1 MHEHHPTAP
10 TTPPSQSV
18 NKHATNTQTCMKAT
32 HPRFNPPRNWTIEA
46 PVPTPSSDD
55 AFAEVKAKVDL
66 VKVVQE
72 HVRLTKRNKDLW
84 GLCPFHQED
93 SPSFKVNPQ
102 MQSWYCFGCERSGDV
117 FTFVE
122 LIEKTDKRGA
132 LQLLA
137 ERAGVELKK
146 LSPEQKE
153 RSDSRR
159 RLLAML
165 KLAAQFY
172 EYVLWSTP
180 AGEKGRKLLE
190 ARMVGEETARRF
202 QLGYAP
208 AGRGFAEYLR
218 AKKRSLQDA
227 QDAGLMRRDGTD
239 FFAERLVIPI
249 RDERGQPLAFTARTV
264 RSDEQRKYINSP
276 ETAAYI
282 KGRVIFGLDLAR
294 DEISKKGHAVLM
306 EGQFDVI
313 TAHHHGVTNAVA
325 SSGTAL
331 TDDQVRLLKRF
342 TDEVLLVF
350 DADRAGRAAAFKA
363 IELAAAHQMRT
374 RVATVTPPAKD
385 PDEFLRAAGAEAPQ
399 RWDELAA
406 AALSGWEFWIKD
418 ALTGLNPGN
427 PNQLELAASRAREVL
442 EKIPDPAVR
451 ETYRERAA
459 SWIGVQPHLLTA
471 QANPLPPSGG
481 RVRER
486 GGEAPGNGKAGLA
499 ARLVGKKLTVGRYL
513 LQLLAVRPVAFERVR
528 TKLTPDELDEEDR
541 GIYERMLETY
551 ERGGASGLE
560 TELAEYP
567 AEEQD
572 LIRRAW
578 AAPPPSVDDEV
589 AVELAERIRLDHM
602 KGLHSGIIRELSEAE
617 SGKDSERVAR
627 LEAKARELAR
637 AINDLERRS

>member
-1 MHEHHPTAP
+1 M
-10 TTPPSQSV
+10 
-18 NKHATNTQTCMKAT
+18 
-32 HPRFNPPRNWTIEA
+32 
-46 PVPTPSSDD
+46 PTPSSDD

-66 VKVVQE
+66 IKVVSE
-72 HVRLTKRNKDLW
+72 HVRLTKRNKDFW

-132 LQLLA
+132 LTLLA

-165 KLAAQFY
+165 KLAAQYY
-172 EYVLWSTP
+172 EYVLWSNP
-180 AGEKGRKLLE
+180 AGEPGRRLLE
-190 ARMVGEETARRF
+190 ARMVSEETARRF

-218 AKKRSLQDA
+218 AKKKSLQDA
-227 QDAGLMRRDGTD
+227 QEAGLMSRDGSD

-264 RSDEQRKYINSP
+264 RADEQRKYINSR
-276 ETAAYI
+276 ETPAYI

-294 DEISKKGHAVLM
+294 DEITKRGHAVLM

-342 TDEVLLVF
+342 TDELLLVF

-374 RVATVTPPAKD
+374 RVATVPAPAKD
-385 PDEFLRAAGAEAPQ
+385 PDEFLRGAGGQAAE
-399 RWDELAA
+399 RWDELASA
-406 AALSGWEFWIKD
+406 APSGWEFWIKD
-418 ALTGLNPGN
+418 SLTGLNPGN

-442 EKIPDPAVR
+442 EKIPDAAVR
-451 ETYRERAA
+451 DTYRERAA
-459 SWIGVQPHLLTA
+459 GWIGVQPHLLTA
-471 QANPLPPSGG
+471 QASPSPAKRE
-481 RVRER
+481 RVGER
-486 GGEAPGNGKAGLA
+486 GGAESNGRGGLA
-499 ARLVGKKLTVGRYL
+499 ARLTGKKLTVGRYL

-528 TKLTPDELDEEDR
+528 TKLSPDELDEEDR
-541 GIYERMLETY
+541 GTYLRMLETY
-551 ERGGASGLE
+551 ERGGVSGLE
-560 TELAEYP
+560 AELAGYP

-637 AINDLERRS
+637 AINELERRG

>member
-1 MHEHHPTAP
+1 M
-10 TTPPSQSV
+10 
-18 NKHATNTQTCMKAT
+18 
-32 HPRFNPPRNWTIEA
+32 
-46 PVPTPSSDD
+46 PTPATDD

-72 HVRLTKRNKDLW
+72 HVRLTKRNKDFW

-137 ERAGVELKK
+137 ERAGVELRK
-146 LSPEQKE
+146 LSPQQKE
-153 RSDSRR
+153 RSDMRK

-180 AGEKGRKLLE
+180 AGEPGRRLLAE
-190 ARMVGEETARRF
+190 RQVNEENARRF

-218 AKKRSLQDA
+218 AKKRSLADA
-227 QDAGLMRRDGTD
+227 QEAGLLRRDGAD

-264 RSDEQRKYINSP
+264 RADEQRKYINSP
-276 ETAAYI
+276 ETPAYV

-294 DEISKKGHAVLM
+294 DDIARKGHAVLM

-313 TAHHHGVTNAVA
+313 TAHGAGIQNTVA

-331 TDDQVRLLKRF
+331 TEDQVRLLKRF
-342 TDEVLLVF
+342 TDELLLVF
-350 DADRAGRAAAFKA
+350 DADRAGRQAAQKA
-363 IELAAAHQMRT
+363 VLLAAAHQMRT
-374 RVATVTPPAKD
+374 RVATVAGAKD
-385 PDEFLRAAGAEAPQ
+385 PDEFLRAAGADALKQWE
-399 RWDELAA
+399 ELAA
-406 AALSGWEFWIKD
+406 KAPSGFEFGMEEAA
-418 ALTGLNPGN
+418 AGLNLGN
-427 PNQLELAASRAREVL
+427 ANHVELAARKLREW
-442 EKIPDPAVR
+442 IAQFPPALQ
-451 ETYRERAA
+451 EDHRERAKR
-459 SWIGVQPHLLTA
+459 WMGVSGHLLA
-471 QANPLPPSGG
+471 AEPDERRGG
-481 RVRER
+481 RPIPSKSGKNGLER
-486 GGEAPGNGKAGLA
+486 LPA
-499 ARLVGKKLTVGRYL
+499 GKKVTVGRYL
-513 LQLLAVRPVAFERVR
+513 LMLLAVRPVAFDHVR
-528 TKLTPDELDEEDR
+528 TKITADELDEEDR
-541 GIYERMLETY
+541 GIYVRMLASY
-551 ERGGASGLE
+551 ERGGVSGLE
-560 TELAEYP
+560 KELAGYP

-578 AAPPPSVDDEV
+578 AAPPPNVDEEV

-602 KGLHSGIIRELSEAE
+602 RGRHSGIIRELSEAE
-617 SGKDSERVAR
+617 RGREAERVAR
-627 LEAKARELAR
+627 LEAEARELAR
-637 AINDLERRS
+637 AITDLERSK

>member
-1 MHEHHPTAP
+1 LSSRGPLARTA
-10 TTPPSQSV
+10 
-18 NKHATNTQTCMKAT
+18 
-32 HPRFNPPRNWTIEA
+32 
-46 PVPTPSSDD
+46 SDD

-66 VKVVQE
+66 VKVIQE
-72 HVRLTKRNKDLW
+72 HVRLTKRNRDLW

-102 MQSWYCFGCERSGDV
+102 MQTWYCFGCERNGDV

-132 LQLLA
+132 LQMLA

-165 KLAAQFY
+165 KLAAQYY
-172 EYVLWSTP
+172 EYVLWSMP
-180 AGEKGRKLLE
+180 AGEPGRRLLE
-190 ARMVGEETARRF
+190 SRKVSEATARRF

-218 AKKRSLQDA
+218 AKKRSLADA
-227 QDAGLMRRDGTD
+227 QEAGLMRQDGAD

-249 RDERGQPLAFTARTV
+249 RDERGQPLAFTARAV
-264 RSDEQRKYINSP
+264 RADEQRKYINSR
-276 ETAAYI
+276 ETPAYV
-282 KGRVIFGLDLAR
+282 KGRVVFGLDLAR
-294 DEISKKGHAVLM
+294 DEITRRGHAILM

-313 TAHHHGVTNAVA
+313 TAHQFGITHAVA

-342 TDEVLLVF
+342 TDELLLVF
-350 DADRAGRAAAFKA
+350 DSDRAGRQAAFKA

-374 RVATVTPPAKD
+374 RVATVPAPAKD

-399 RWDELAA
+399 RWEELSAGA
-406 AALSGWEFWIKD
+406 PSGWEFWIRD
-418 ALTGLNPGN
+418 ALDGLNPGN
-427 PNQLELAASRAREVL
+427 PNHLEVAASRAREVL
-442 EKIPDPAVR
+442 EKIPDAAVR
-451 ETYRERAA
+451 ENYRERAA
-459 SWIGVQPHLLTA
+459 GWIGVQPHLLTV
-471 QANPLPPSGG
+471 QPSRPPAPD
-481 RVRER
+481 RRRE
-486 GGEAPGNGKAGLA
+486 GPGNGAGEPGRGRLA
-499 ARLVGKKLTVGRYL
+499 TRQAGNKLTAGKYL
-513 LQLLAVRPVAFERVR
+513 LQLLAVRPAAFERVR
-528 TKLTPDELDEEDR
+528 TKVTPEELEDEDR
-541 GIYERMLETY
+541 DLYVRMLETY
-551 ERGGASGLE
+551 ERGGEAGLE
-560 TELAEYP
+560 AELAGYP

-589 AVELAERIRLDHM
+589 AVGLADRIRLERM
-602 KGLHSGIIRELSEAE
+602 RSVHSGIIRALSEAE
-617 SGKDSERVAR
+617 RNRDAERVAK
-627 LEAKARELAR
+627 LEGEAGELAR
-637 AINDLERRS
+637 AIMELERRS

>member
-1 MHEHHPTAP
+1 
-10 TTPPSQSV
+10 
-18 NKHATNTQTCMKAT
+18 
-32 HPRFNPPRNWTIEA
+32 
-46 PVPTPSSDD
+46 VPTPSSDD

-72 HVRLTKRNKDLW
+72 HVRLTKRNKDFW

-172 EYVLWSTP
+172 EYVLWSSP
-180 AGEKGRKLLE
+180 AGEPGRRLLE
-190 ARMVGEETARRF
+190 SRMVSEETARRF

-218 AKKRSLQDA
+218 AKKKSLQDA
-227 QDAGLMRRDGTD
+227 HDAGLMRSDGTD

-249 RDERGQPLAFTARTV
+249 RDDRGQPLAFTARTV
-264 RSDEQRKYINSP
+264 RADEPRKYINSR

-294 DEISKKGHAVLM
+294 DEITKRAHAVLM

-342 TDEVLLVF
+342 TDELLLVF

-385 PDEFLRAAGAEAPQ
+385 PDEFLRAAGAEAAS

-406 AALSGWEFWIKD
+406 AAPSGWEFWIKD
-418 ALTGLNPGN
+418 SLTGLNPGN
-427 PNQLELAASRAREVL
+427 PNHLELAASRVREVL

-451 ETYRERAA
+451 DNYRERAA
-459 SWIGVQPHLLTA
+459 GWIGVQPHLLTA
-471 QANPLPPSGG
+471 QASPSPAK
-481 RVRER
+481 RER
-486 GGEAPGNGKAGLA
+486 VGERVGAESNGKGGLA
-499 ARLVGKKLTVGRYL
+499 TRLVGKKLTVGRYL
-513 LQLLAVRPVAFERVR
+513 LQLLAVRPIAFDRVR
-528 TKLTPDELDEEDR
+528 TMLAPDELDEGDR
-541 GIYERMLETY
+541 GIYVRMLETY
-551 ERGGASGLE
+551 ERGGVSGLE
-560 TELAEYP
+560 MELAEYP

-589 AVELAERIRLDHM
+589 AVGLAERIRLDHM
-602 KGLHSGIIRELSEAE
+602 RARHSGIIRELSEAE
-617 SGKDSERVAR
+617 RGKDSELVAR
-627 LEAKARELAR
+627 LEAQAAELAR
-637 AINDLERRS
+637 AINEIERRN

>member
-1 MHEHHPTAP
+1 M
-10 TTPPSQSV
+10 
-18 NKHATNTQTCMKAT
+18 
-32 HPRFNPPRNWTIEA
+32 
-46 PVPTPSSDD
+46 PTPASDD

-66 VKVVQE
+66 VKIVQE
-72 HVRLTKRNKDLW
+72 HLRLTRRNKDFV
-84 GLCPFHQED
+84 GLCPFHEED
-93 SPSFKVNPQ
+93 TPSFTVHPQ
-102 MQSWYCFGCERSGDV
+102 TQTWYCFGCQRHGDV

-132 LQLLA
+132 LQTLA

-153 RSDSRR
+153 RSDSRK
-159 RLLAML
+159 RLLTML
-165 KLAAQFY
+165 KLSAQFY
-172 EYVLWSTP
+172 EYVLWSSP
-180 AGEKGRKLLE
+180 AGEPGRRLLE
-190 ARMVGEETARRF
+190 SRMVSEETARRF

-218 AKKRSLQDA
+218 AKKKSLQDA
-227 QDAGLMRRDGTD
+227 QEAGLMRRDGTD

-249 RDERGQPLAFTARTV
+249 RDERSQPLAFTARTV
-264 RSDEQRKYINSP
+264 RADEQRKYINSP
-276 ETAAYI
+276 ETPAYI

-294 DEISKKGHAVLM
+294 DDITRKGHAVLM

-342 TDEVLLVF
+342 TDELLLVF

-363 IELAAAHQMRT
+363 IELASAHQMRT

-385 PDEFLRAAGAEAPQ
+385 PDEFLRAAGAQAAE
-399 RWDELAA
+399 RWDELATA
-406 AALSGWEFWIKD
+406 APSGWEFWIKD

-459 SWIGVQPHLLTA
+459 GWIGVQPHLLTA
-471 QANPLPPSGG
+471 QAVSPSPRSGG
-481 RVRER
+481 RV
-486 GGEAPGNGKAGLA
+486 GEAANGKAGLA
-499 ARLVGKKLTVGRYL
+499 ARLAGKKLTVGRYL

-528 TKLTPDELDEEDR
+528 TMVTPDELDEGDR
-541 GIYERMLETY
+541 GIYVRMLETY
-551 ERGGASGLE
+551 ERGGVSGLE
-560 TELAEYP
+560 TELAGYP

-589 AVELAERIRLDHM
+589 AVELAERVRLDHM

-617 SGKDSERVAR
+617 SGKDSERVGR

-637 AINDLERRS
+637 AINDLERRG

>member
-1 MHEHHPTAP
+1 MGAEPMAMPLAARRLPSITTSANSAP
-10 TTPPSQSV
+10 GGSSFTHAMARDAMADHNSQ
-18 NKHATNTQTCMKAT
+18 
-32 HPRFNPPRNWTIEA
+32 
-46 PVPTPSSDD
+46 VPTPASDD

-66 VKVVQE
+66 VKVVLE
-72 HVRLTKRNKDLW
+72 HVRLTKRNKDFW

-132 LQLLA
+132 LQMLA
-137 ERAGVELKK
+137 ERAGVELRK

-153 RSDSRR
+153 RSDSRK

-180 AGEKGRKLLE
+180 AGEPGRRLL
-190 ARMVGEETARRF
+190 ATRQVNEENARRF

-218 AKKRSLQDA
+218 AKKRSLADA
-227 QDAGLMRRDGTD
+227 QEGGLLRRDGTD

-264 RSDEQRKYINSP
+264 RADEQRKYINSP
-276 ETAAYI
+276 ETPAYI

-294 DEISKKGHAVLM
+294 DEIARRGHAVLM

-313 TAHHHGVTNAVA
+313 TAHGAGIQNAVA

-342 TDEVLLVF
+342 TDELLLVF
-350 DADRAGRAAAFKA
+350 DADRAGRQAAQKA
-363 IELAAAHQMRT
+363 VLLAAAHQMRT
-374 RVATVTPPAKD
+374 RVASVEGAKD
-385 PDEFLRAAGAEAPQ
+385 PDEFLRAAGDDAAKQWEQLATKAPSGFEFGMEEAAAGLNLSNANHV
-399 RWDELAA
+399 ELAA
-406 AALSGWEFWIKD
+406 RRLREWI
-418 ALTGLNPGN
+418 AQFPTPI
-427 PNQLELAASRAREVL
+427 QEE
-442 EKIPDPAVR
+442 
-451 ETYRERAA
+451 YRERAKR
-459 SWIGVQPHLLTA
+459 WMGVSGHLLA
-471 QANPLPPSGG
+471 AEPDERRNSG
-481 RVRER
+481 RPNATKV
-486 GGEAPGNGKAGLA
+486 GKNGLA
-499 ARLVGKKLTVGRYL
+499 TPPAGKKMTVGRYL
-513 LQLLAVRPVAFERVR
+513 LQLLAVRPVAFDRVR
-528 TKLTPDELDEEDR
+528 TKITPDELDEEDR
-541 GIYERMLETY
+541 GIYVRMLETY
-551 ERGGASGLE
+551 ERGGVFGLE
-560 TELAEYP
+560 KELAGYP

-578 AAPPPSVDDEV
+578 AAPPPNVDEEV

-602 KGLHSGIIRELSEAE
+602 KGRHSGIIRELSEAE
-617 SGKDSERVAR
+617 RGKDSERVAR
-627 LEAKARELAR
+627 LEAEARELAR
-637 AINDLERRS
+637 AIADMERRG

>member
-1 MHEHHPTAP
+1 M
-10 TTPPSQSV
+10 S
-18 NKHATNTQTCMKAT
+18 
-32 HPRFNPPRNWTIEA
+32 
-46 PVPTPSSDD
+46 VPTPSSDD
-55 AFAEVKAKVDL
+55 AFAEVKAKTDL

-72 HVRLTKRNKDLW
+72 YVRLTKRNKDFW

-93 SPSFKVNPQ
+93 SPSFHVNPQ
-102 MQSWYCFGCERSGDV
+102 RQSWYCFGCERKGDV

-132 LQLLA
+132 LQMLA
-137 ERAGVELKK
+137 ERAGVELQK

-153 RSDSRR
+153 RSDSRK

-165 KLAAQFY
+165 KLAAQYY
-172 EYVLWSTP
+172 EYVLWSNP
-180 AGEKGRKLLE
+180 AGEPGRKLLE
-190 ARMVGEETARRF
+190 ARLVSEDTARRF
-202 QLGYAP
+202 QLGFAP
-208 AGRGFAEYLR
+208 PGRGFAEYLR
-218 AKKRSLQDA
+218 AKKKSLQDA
-227 QDAGLMRRDGTD
+227 QEAGLMRRDGSD

-264 RSDEQRKYINSP
+264 RADEQRKYINSP
-276 ETAAYI
+276 ETPAYI
-282 KGRVIFGLDLAR
+282 KGRVIFGLDLAK
-294 DEISKKGHAVLM
+294 DEIAKRGHAVLM

-331 TDDQVRLLKRF
+331 TDDQVRLIKRF
-342 TDEVLLVF
+342 TDELLLVF

-363 IELAAAHQMRT
+363 IELASGHQMRT

-385 PDEFLRAAGAEAPQ
+385 PDEFLRAAGAQAPE
-399 RWDELAA
+399 RWEELVAA
-406 AALSGWEFWIKD
+406 APSGWEFWIKD
-418 ALTGLNPGN
+418 SLAGLNPSN

-459 SWIGVQPHLLTA
+459 GWIGVQPHLLTP
-471 QANPLPPSGG
+471 QASSLSPS
-481 RVRER
+481 RER
-486 GGEAPGNGKAGLA
+486 GREAGANGKGGLA
-499 ARLVGKKLTVGRYL
+499 GRPVGKKLTVGRYL

-541 GIYERMLETY
+541 GIYVRMLETY

-560 TELAEYP
+560 TELAGYP

-578 AAPPPSVDDEV
+578 AAPPPNVDDDV
-589 AVELAERIRLDHM
+589 AEELAVRVRLDRM
-602 KGLHSGIIRELSEAE
+602 RGLHSGIIRELSEAE
-617 SGKDSERVAR
+617 RGKDSERVAR
-627 LEAKARELAR
+627 LEAQAGELAR
-637 AINDLERRS
+637 AINDMERSG

>member
-1 MHEHHPTAP
+1 M
-10 TTPPSQSV
+10 
-18 NKHATNTQTCMKAT
+18 
-32 HPRFNPPRNWTIEA
+32 

-72 HVRLTKRNKDLW
+72 HVRLTKRNKDFW

-146 LSPEQKE
+146 LNPEQKE

-159 RLLAML
+159 RLLTML

-218 AKKRSLQDA
+218 AKKKSLQDA

-249 RDERGQPLAFTARTV
+249 RDERGQPLAFTARAV
-264 RSDEQRKYINSP
+264 RADEQRKYINSP
-276 ETAAYI
+276 ETPAYI

-294 DEISKKGHAVLM
+294 DEITKRGHAVLM

-342 TDEVLLVF
+342 TDELLLVF

-385 PDEFLRAAGAEAPQ
+385 PDEFLRAAGAQAAEK
-399 RWDELAA
+399 WDELAA
-406 AALSGWEFWIKD
+406 AAPSGWEFWIKD
-418 ALTGLNPGN
+418 SLTGLNPGN

-442 EKIPDPAVR
+442 EKIPDAAVR
-451 ETYRERAA
+451 DTYRERAA
-459 SWIGVQPHLLTA
+459 GWIGVQPHLLTA
-471 QANPLPPSGG
+471 QASPSPAKRE
-481 RVRER
+481 RVGER
-486 GGEAPGNGKAGLA
+486 GGAESNGKGGLA
-499 ARLVGKKLTVGRYL
+499 PRLTGKKLTVGRYL

-528 TKLTPDELDEEDR
+528 TQVTPEELDEEDR
-541 GIYERMLETY
+541 GIYVRMLETY
-551 ERGGASGLE
+551 ERGGVSGLE
-560 TELAEYP
+560 TELAGYP
-567 AEEQD
+567 PEEQD

-637 AINDLERRS
+637 AINELERRG